1 MADLQ
6 GQACTYHSESFEV
19 VKFITGVCLR
29 RGMACEIKLHGA

>member
-6 GQACTYHSESFEV
+6 SQVCTYHSERYEM
-19 VKFITGVCLR
+19 VKFITDVCLW